1 MAKAMVYGTYISS
14 SKAINRY
21 SYFTNCEIREN
32 GGSRVLGD
40 LLAAVGARRARR
52 SLGPKREAGPRSAS
66 PPHRPTEELRGKWLQ
81 RNAEKV
87 KLQGHS

>member
-1 MAKAMVYGTYISS
+1 MNVMAKAMVYGTYISS

-21 SYFTNCEIREN
+21 SYFTNCEVREN

-52 SLGPKREAGPRSAS
+52 SLGPKREAGPRSAPPL
-66 PPHRPTEELRGKWLQ
+66 PPHRRAAWEVAP
-81 RNAEKV
+81 EKR
-87 KLQGHS
+87 